1 MRRDS
6 TIPTIL
12 ATPVRIFALDPSTD
26 VTGAVYV
33 EYSQGNRP
41 RLLAYAAIDATPAAK
56 GSDLAARLARIRW
69 TREHLYSFVGECSTI
84 NVLAYE
90 TDTGRGH
97 AVSEA
102 LVMAAGVYL
111 SIPLFDGIPIFDV
124 TRQAGCIAADCLGIY
139 RSPKGKTSAEQ
150 TAKKAR
156 LKEAIVR
163 WAQMA
168 FPADDAAPY
177 LFVGD
182 PRSEAIADALAIA
195 SAAYNRYIGD
205 QVATQSAIRPL
216 FGPGSRGG
224 KVGIK

>member
-1 MRRDS
+1 MRRSS
-6 TIPTIL
+6 TIPSIL

-26 VTGAVYV
+26 ITGAVYV
-33 EYSQGNRP
+33 EYAGNSP

-69 TREHLYSFVGECSTI
+69 TREHLYSFLAGCSPI
-84 NVLAYE
+84 DVLAYE

-102 LVMAAGVYL
+102 LIMAAGVYL
-111 SIPLFDGIPIFDV
+111 SIPLFDGIPIDAI
-124 TRQAGCIAADCLGIY
+124 TRQAACIAADCLSVY
-139 RSPKGKTSAEQ
+139 RAPKGKTSAEQ
-150 TAKKAR
+150 AAKKAR
-156 LKEAIVR
+156 LKAAIVT

-168 FPADDAAPY
+168 FPADDAAPF
-177 LFVGD
+177 LLVGD

-195 SAAYNRYIGD
+195 AAAYNRYIAN
-205 QVATQSAIRPL
+205 QVATQAAIRPL

-224 KVGIK
+224 KAGIK